1 MNRPQTLKTPKTGTL
16 TIASISPGRAET
28 NLMNPPTLQIQ
39 TTSEEKYSQS
49 SNSKKSH
56 KNQDGGSSF
65 FNGLVF
71 HAVAPSDN
79 AAYVMTFMM
88 SFQYWLGGEFA
99 NLFSQR
105 TALCWNNFGRHVLT
119 NRSPSPYPTS

>member
-1 MNRPQTLKTPKTGTL
+1 MNPQTLKTPKTGTL
-16 TIASISPGRAET
+16 NIAPTSPGQAET

-56 KNQDGGSSF
+56 KNQD

-71 HAVAPSDN
+71 HVVAPSDN

-119 NRSPSPYPTS
+119 NRSPACYLSKGL